1 MHVADGQELLLARCH
16 PLIAGGGQ
24 ALGTMPI
31 PTGVVRKGR
40 LRTLLTAIT
49 MPAQRRR
56 AALSEGA
63 EDAPMVAGEPC
74 PVRLTKTIAVSA
86 HDVGHLEGRPHHRS
100 CNRRDL

>member
-1 MHVADGQELLLARCH
+1 VNRIE
-16 PLIAGGGQ
+16 
-24 ALGTMPI
+24 
-31 PTGVVRKGR
+31 
-40 LRTLLTAIT
+40 TAIKRAHPEIT
-49 MPAQRRR
+49 ILFVKPQTPETWQRRR